1 MNYTVNN
8 YEEYISFLCNYKLL
22 NGDMS
27 TEEIRKFIKK
37 NDLEN
42 RFGITKENVKNDLFE
57 TVAKKINDILI
68 MNVSGGVAGKKIDS
82 MSYEFLVNE
91 WAKLWDFLTV
101 GQLENLIKANKLDK
115 QGLSVIDVIA
125 DVRVLVEEINKERTI
140 KLIENQRTL
149 LVSMLKMPMQKLIN
163 ILYTM
168 IQKKEKKNCN
178 SSCERIRK
186 KDLQIGRK
194 FMVGQYS
201 EKLCSGGEL
210 VVNSESWYI
219 EYYFSGPDLRYNGRF
234 VRINGNEIDQ
244 YIQAWKNNYKK
255 YLVLKETIPENGEF
269 NMCGEMGMSIRI
281 GLAEGVCLD
290 FYHMPINSEEKL
302 NQVISDYE
310 YTKERAIKL
319 QKILQKL

>member
-219 EYYFSGPDLRYNGRF
+219 EYSFSGPDLRYNGRF

>member
-219 EYYFSGPDLRYNGRF
+219 EYYFSGPDLRYNGTF

-281 GLAEGVCLD
+281 GWAEGVCLD

>member
-27 TEEIRKFIKK
+27 TEEIRKFIKE

-115 QGLSVIDVIA
+115 QGLSVIDIIA

-149 LVSMLKMPMQKLIN
+149 LVSMLKMPMQKLVN
-163 ILYTM
+163 ILYTI

-186 KDLQIGRK
+186 KDLQIRRK

-201 EKLCSGGEL
+201 EKLSSGGEL

-219 EYYFSGPDLRYNGRF
+219 EYYFSGPDLRYNGTF

-244 YIQAWKNNYKK
+244 YIQAWENNYKK

-281 GLAEGVCLD
+281 GWAEGVCLD

-310 YTKERAIKL
+310 YAKERAIKL
-319 QKILQKL
+319 QEILQKL